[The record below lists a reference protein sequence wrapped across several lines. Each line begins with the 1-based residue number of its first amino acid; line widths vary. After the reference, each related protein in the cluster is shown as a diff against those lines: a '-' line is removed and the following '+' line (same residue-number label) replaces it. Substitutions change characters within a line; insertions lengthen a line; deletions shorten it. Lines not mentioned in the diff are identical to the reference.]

1 MNNNRGVQR
10 VEVTGYARAC
20 ERAKMRRTVPTC
32 SKVEGRNEREV
43 LMVQGAT
50 VPVIEMRGKHVELAA
65 CGCCAGQ

>member
-1 MNNNRGVQR
+1 MW
-10 VEVTGYARAC
+10 
-20 ERAKMRRTVPTC
+20 ERKLQRTVPTC